1 MDSST
6 LGQPLPVPEAG
17 NEPPPFLD
25 VDGDNRVAPIDALM
39 VINRISQSI
48 NAGAEGEFVPEV
60 LTATSRSS
68 VGGLTVVHDV
78 AENQQQDAERA
89 REQQFTELS
98 TRGLDLLDDVVSEIA
113 GDVQTE
119 ADELDEFFA
128 NLRFE

>member
-1 MDSST
+1 MRT
-6 LGQPLPVPEAG
+6 AQL
-17 NEPPPFLD
+17 
-25 VDGDNRVAPIDALM
+25 RVGKQRWHRRG
-39 VINRISQSI
+39 VQ
-48 NAGAEGEFVPEV
+48 G
-60 LTATSRSS
+60 
-68 VGGLTVVHDV
+68 H
-78 AENQQQDAERA
+78 QQQDAERA